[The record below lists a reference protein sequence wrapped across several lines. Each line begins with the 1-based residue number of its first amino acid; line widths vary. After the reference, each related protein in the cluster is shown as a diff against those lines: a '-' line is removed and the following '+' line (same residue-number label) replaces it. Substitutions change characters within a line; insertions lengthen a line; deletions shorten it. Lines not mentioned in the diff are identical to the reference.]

1 MTKKRVLMT
10 ERIHPAGHAILDA
23 RDDIEVLIAEDI
35 QPETL
40 AKAMAG
46 VHGIGVR
53 TARLPEDIL
62 SQANDLQVV
71 SRHGVGCD
79 NIAVEHLSR
88 RGIPVC
94 IAAGANARCV
104 AEHTMAMMMS
114 LARDLSAQTALVRD
128 GRWSERNN
136 YRAKDLYQSTVLII
150 GYGRIGRML
159 APLCKAFGMDVV
171 VADIALDRDLAA
183 QQGVRAVE
191 DFRPELAQADFV
203 SLHVPLDETTHHL
216 IGKAELATMKP
227 GVILINNA
235 RGGVVDEAAL
245 ADALDSGHV
254 AGAGV
259 DVFSME
265 PPAEDHPLLQRPR
278 TVLAPHNGAASHLA
292 TEAAAVMTV
301 QNILDHFDGRLKDE
315 MIFNLHALRRT
326 T

>member
-10 ERIHPAGHAILDA
+10 ERIHPAGHAILEA
-23 RDDIEVLIAEDI
+23 RDDIEIIIAEDI

-40 AKAMAG
+40 TQAMAG
-46 VHGIGVR
+46 VHGIAVR
-53 TARLPEDIL
+53 TARLPEDVL
-62 SQANDLQVV
+62 ANANDLQVV

-79 NIAVEHLSR
+79 NIAVDYLSNR
-88 RGIPVC
+88 AIPVC

-114 LARDLSAQTALVRD
+114 LARDLTAQTALVRD
-128 GRWSERNN
+128 GRWADRNN
-136 YRAKDLYQSTVLII
+136 YRAQDLYQSTILIV

-191 DFRPELAQADFV
+191 DFRPELAKADFV
-203 SLHVPLDETTHHL
+203 SLHVPLDDTTHHL
-216 IGKAELATMKP
+216 IGPDELAAMKP
-227 GVILINNA
+227 GVIVINNA

-245 ADALDSGHV
+245 AAALDSGHV

-259 DVFSME
+259 DVFSEE
-265 PPAEDHPLLQRPR
+265 PPQADHPLVQHPK

-292 TEAAAVMTV
+292 TEAAAVMTT
-301 QNILDHFDGRLKDE
+301 QNILDHFDGCLKEE
-315 MIFNLHALRRT
+315 MIFNLDGLRKAS
-326 T
+326 